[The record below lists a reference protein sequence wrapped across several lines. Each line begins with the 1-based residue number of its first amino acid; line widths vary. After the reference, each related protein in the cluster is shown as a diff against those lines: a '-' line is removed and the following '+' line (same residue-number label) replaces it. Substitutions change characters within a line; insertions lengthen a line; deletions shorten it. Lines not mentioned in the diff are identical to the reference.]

1 MRQEGDMYAASKIE
15 PLTAGPVREGKEGRK
30 EGKKRGNVLAKNP
43 IHSLVN
49 RIPPFP
55 GGIWEETAEQAGK

>member
-1 MRQEGDMYAASKIE
+1 MRQEGDLYAASKIE
-15 PLTAGPVREGKEGRK
+15 PLTAGPVREGKERRKEGRK

-49 RIPPFP
+49 RIPLSRRDL
-55 GGIWEETAEQAGK
+55 GRNG